1 MGFFQEVL
9 DRNDLVYNVLPP
21 QWVFGLPIGNGQIG
35 GTVWV
40 EDETKVVITLDH
52 VWAWDLRQHPRE
64 DPDKLRF
71 DNLVAFRGHLLRK
84 DRLSD
89 IVAGKLPI
97 EAGFLK
103 DILCS
108 VDWSLSLPT
117 KTHVGRVVIEFGE
130 KISGNARLHLRDAQ
144 AVFEIRTE
152 SEDSV
157 RLQIRADANL
167 PVIVVS
173 HNRRDVIKEVRI
185 ERVSSDDLV
194 PHLQSGEPIPE
205 WYRLPDYERGNR
217 GEVQWIRQN
226 IPRSPSLVLALL
238 PGNTQSC
245 VTVQATRDAAD
256 PVDNAIKALEQVAL
270 SPERCLQEHCTWWR
284 QFWGRSSIQL
294 PEAKIESL
302 WYMGLYLL
310 AASSREG
317 GASVSLHGLW
327 QPDSRMPPSL
337 GLYIWDFY
345 PQYWGIYGANH
356 LELGTAY
363 YDHWLSILPRLKEE
377 TEKFYGW
384 EGAYVPGQMAIDG
397 SWLLAPWP
405 HVLFWP
411 GTSAWVAQAFWWHYL
426 YSTDEDFLKEKAY
439 PFMRECMLF
448 YEGFL
453 KKEDDGVYHVH
464 PTQSPETG
472 GWGRDDTLTLSL
484 LRCLIKGLLEAV
496 DILGLDE
503 PHQEVW
509 SEILEN
515 LPEYHKDETGF
526 HLKEATAY
534 TQCHR
539 HLSHLAPI
547 YPGGD
552 INIDGSTDDRQLIE
566 KSLNTLVSKGYGIWV
581 GWSFAWASVMAA
593 RVGRKKM
600 AWWTLRQLADVYV
613 SCNTFNLN
621 LDWERNGIASDTDA
635 YCQDGNMAA
644 VAAVNEMLLQSW
656 GGRIR
661 IFPACPNHWREV
673 RFDRLRGE
681 GGVEVSAVRSQG
693 RTLGVRLASGLA
705 QQVRLLNPFAPSG
718 GYLGGQPITPNTDG
732 DLVVALAPG
741 QAVWLT
747 ASARIQPVVLE
758 KFVVDQHV
766 EEQNPYGLK
775 YVDEGWFTDSPDI
788 PSVHPHFL
796 NSFIK

>member
-1 MGFFQEVL
+1 
-9 DRNDLVYNVLPP
+9 
-21 QWVFGLPIGNGQIG
+21 
-35 GTVWV
+35 
-40 EDETKVVITLDH
+40 
-52 VWAWDLRQHPRE
+52 
-64 DPDKLRF
+64 
-71 DNLVAFRGHLLRK
+71 
-84 DRLSD
+84 
-89 IVAGKLPI
+89 
-97 EAGFLK
+97 

-117 KTHVGRVVIEFGE
+117 KTHVGRLVIEFDE
-130 KISGNARLHLRDAQ
+130 KISGTARLRLHDAQ
-144 AVFEIRTE
+144 AVLEFHTE

-157 RLQIRADANL
+157 RLEIRADANL
-167 PVIVVS
+167 PAIAIS
-173 HNRRDVIKEVRI
+173 HNRLEAVADIRI

-194 PHLQSGEPIPE
+194 PHHEPGEPIPE
-205 WYRLPDYERGNR
+205 WYRLPDYEQGNL
-217 GEVQWIRQN
+217 GEFRWIRQN
-226 IPRSPSLVLALL
+226 IPNSPSLAIALL
-238 PGNTQSC
+238 TEDTQTC
-245 VTVQATRDAAD
+245 VAVHAARDGSD
-256 PVDNAIKALEQVAL
+256 PVDSAIKVLEQVV
-270 SPERCLQEHCTWWR
+270 SSHEHCLREHRNWWR
-284 QFWGRSSIQL
+284 QFWERSSVQL

-327 QPDSRMPPSL
+327 QPDSQMPPSL

-377 TEKFYGW
+377 TERFFGW
-384 EGAYVPGQMAIDG
+384 KGVFVPGQMGIDG

-411 GTSAWVAQAFWWHYL
+411 GTSAWVAQSFWWHYL
-426 YSTDEDFLKEKAY
+426 YSADEDFLKEKAY
-439 PFMRECMLF
+439 PFLRECMLF

-453 KKEDDGVYHVH
+453 EKGDDGVYHVY

-496 DILGLDE
+496 DILGRDE
-503 PHQEVW
+503 PNREVW
-509 SEILEN
+509 SGILEN
-515 LPEYHKDETGF
+515 LPEYHRDETGF
-526 HLKEATAY
+526 HLKEDTPY

-566 KSLNTLVSKGYGIWV
+566 TSLDTLVSKGYGIWV
-581 GWSFAWASVMAA
+581 GWSFAWASVTAA

-600 AWWTLRQLADVYV
+600 ACWTLKQLADVYV

-661 IFPACPNHWREV
+661 VFPACPNHWREV
-673 RFDRLRGE
+673 RFDRLRAE
-681 GGVEVSAVRSQG
+681 GGVEVSAVRSEG
-693 RTLGVRLASGLA
+693 RTLGVRLRSASETS
-705 QQVRLLNPFAPSG
+705 VRLVNPFGESG
-718 GYLGGQPITPNTDG
+718 GNLGGLGIQPMANGELEVNLAAG
-732 DLVVALAPG
+732 D
-741 QAVWLT
+741 AVWLT
-747 ASARIQPVVLE
+747 ATPEIQPADLENLAVERPDVL
-758 KFVVDQHV
+758 H
-766 EEQNPYGLK
+766 NPYGLK
-775 YVDEGWFTDSPDI
+775 FVDEDWLIESPEI
-788 PSVHPHFL
+788 PKVHPHFRS
-796 NSFIK
+796 SFIE

>member
-35 GTVWV
+35 GMVWV

-71 DNLVAFRGHLLRK
+71 HNLVAFRGHLLRK

-89 IVAGKLPI
+89 IVAGKLSI
-97 EAGFLK
+97 EAGFLT

-117 KTHVGRVVIEFGE
+117 KTHVGRVVIEFDE
-130 KISGNARLHLRDAQ
+130 KISGSARLRLHDAQ
-144 AVFEIRTE
+144 TVLEIRTE

-157 RLQIRADANL
+157 RLEIRADANL
-167 PVIVVS
+167 PAIVIS
-173 HNRRDVIKEVRI
+173 HDRRDCIKNIRI

-194 PHLQSGEPIPE
+194 PHLQSGERIPE
-205 WYRLPDYERGNR
+205 WYRLPDFERGNQ
-217 GEVQWIRQN
+217 GEIKWIRQD
-226 IPRSPSLVLALL
+226 IPDSPSLVIALL
-238 PGNTQSC
+238 QGDKQSC
-245 VTVQATRDAAD
+245 VTVQAARDGSN
-256 PVDNAIKALEQVAL
+256 PVKDAIDALEQAA
-270 SPERCLQEHCTWWR
+270 SSHEHCLREHRAWWR
-284 QFWGRSSIQL
+284 QFWERSGIQL

-310 AASSREG
+310 ASSSREG

-356 LELGTAY
+356 MDLGAAY

-384 EGAYVPGQMAIDG
+384 NGAYVPGQMAIDG

-426 YSTDEDFLKEKAY
+426 YSADEDFLSEKAY

-453 KKEDDGVYHVH
+453 KKGDDGKYHVH

-472 GWGRDDTLTLSL
+472 GWGSDDTLTLSL
-484 LRCLIKGLLEAV
+484 LRCLIDALLEAV
-496 DILGLDE
+496 EILGMDE
-503 PHQEVW
+503 PHREVW

-515 LPEYHKDETGF
+515 LPGYHKDETGF
-526 HLKEATAY
+526 HLKEGTPY
-534 TQCHR
+534 KQCHR

-566 KSLNTLVSKGYGIWV
+566 ASLDTLVSKGYGIWV
-581 GWSFAWASVMAA
+581 GWSFAWASVIAA
-593 RVGRKKM
+593 RIGRKRM

-661 IFPACPNHWREV
+661 VFPACPNHWREV
-673 RFDRLRGE
+673 RFDRLRAE
-681 GGVEVSAVRSQG
+681 GGVEVSAVRSEG
-693 RTLGVRLASGLA
+693 RTLGVRLMSESA
-705 QQVRLLNPFAPSG
+705 QHVRLLNPFAPGG
-718 GYLGGQPITPNTDG
+718 GYLDGQPIIPNKDG
-732 DLVVALAPG
+732 NLVVALVPG
-741 QAVWLT
+741 EAEWLT
-747 ASARIQPVVLE
+747 ASAGIQTTDLE
-758 KFVVDQHV
+758 NFVVDQHI
-766 EEQNPYGLK
+766 EEQNSYGLK
-775 YVDEGWFTDSPDI
+775 FLDERWFADSSDVPN
-788 PSVHPHFL
+788 VHPHFF
-796 NSFIK
+796 NSFIR

>member
-1 MGFFQEVL
+1 MRFLQYVL
-9 DRNDLVYNVLPP
+9 DRNDLLYNVLPP
-21 QWVFGLPIGNGQIG
+21 RWVFGLPIGNGQIG
-35 GTVWV
+35 GMVWV
-40 EDETKVVITLDH
+40 EDESKVIITLDH

-71 DNLVAFRGHLLRK
+71 DNLVAYQGHLLRK
-84 DRLSD
+84 DRLPD
-89 IVAGKLPI
+89 IKAGKLPI

-117 KTHVGRVVIEFGE
+117 KTHVGRLVIEFDE
-130 KISGNARLHLRDAQ
+130 KISGSARLRLHDAQ
-144 AVFEIRTE
+144 AVLEIRTE

-157 RLQIRADANL
+157 RLEIRADANL
-167 PVIVVS
+167 PAIAIS
-173 HNRRDVIKEVRI
+173 HDRRDCIRDIRI

-194 PHLQSGEPIPE
+194 PHHVPGEPIPE
-205 WYRLPDYERGNR
+205 WYRLPDYEQGNL
-217 GEVQWIRQN
+217 GEIRWIRQN
-226 IPRSPSLVLALL
+226 IPESPSLAIALL
-238 PGNTQSC
+238 TEDTQTC
-245 VTVQATRDAAD
+245 VAVQAARDGSD
-256 PVDNAIKALEQVAL
+256 PVNSAIKVVEQVA
-270 SPERCLQEHCTWWR
+270 SSREHCLQEHRNWWR
-284 QFWGRSSIQL
+284 QFWERSCVQL

-310 AASSREG
+310 ASSSRAA

-327 QPDSRMPPSL
+327 QPDSQMPPSL

-384 EGAYVPGQMAIDG
+384 QGAYVPGQMGIDG

-426 YSTDEDFLKEKAY
+426 HSADRNFLEQKAY

-453 KKEDDGVYHVH
+453 NKGDDGEYHVY

-472 GWGRDDTLTLSL
+472 GWGRDDALTLSL
-484 LRCLIKGLLEAV
+484 LRCLINALLEAV
-496 DILGLDE
+496 DILGLDD
-503 PHQEVW
+503 PHREVW

-515 LPEYHKDETGF
+515 LPEYHRDETGF
-526 HLKEATAY
+526 YLKEDTPY
-534 TQCHR
+534 SRCHR

-552 INIDGSTDDRQLIE
+552 INIDGSADDRQLIE
-566 KSLNTLVSKGYGIWV
+566 TSLDTLVSKGYGIWV
-581 GWSFAWASVMAA
+581 GWSFAWASVTAA

-600 AWWTLRQLADVYV
+600 AWWTLKQLADVYV

-656 GGRIR
+656 SGRIR
-661 IFPACPNHWREV
+661 VFPACPNHWREV
-673 RFDRLRGE
+673 RFDRLRAE
-681 GGVEVSAVRSQG
+681 GGVEVSAVRSEG
-693 RTLGVRLASGLA
+693 RTLGVRLRSASETS
-705 QQVRLLNPFAPSG
+705 VRLVNPFGESG
-718 GYLGGQPITPNTDG
+718 GYLGGLGIQPMANGELEVNLAAG
-732 DLVVALAPG
+732 D
-741 QAVWLT
+741 AVWLT
-747 ASARIQPVVLE
+747 ATPEIQPADLENFAVERPDVL
-758 KFVVDQHV
+758 H
-766 EEQNPYGLK
+766 NPYGLK
-775 YVDEGWFTDSPDI
+775 FVDEDWLIESPDI
-788 PSVHPHFL
+788 PKVHPHFRS
-796 NSFIK
+796 SFVG

>member
-1 MGFFQEVL
+1 MKFPQEVL
-9 DRNDLVYNVLPP
+9 DRNDLIYNVLPP
-21 QWVFGLPIGNGQIG
+21 RWVFGLPIGNGQIG
-35 GTVWV
+35 GMVWV
-40 EDETKVVITLDH
+40 EDETKVIITLDH

-64 DPDKLRF
+64 DPDKLRY

-89 IVAGKLPI
+89 IVAGKIPI
-97 EAGFLK
+97 EAGFLT

-117 KTHVGRVVIEFGE
+117 KTHVGRVVMEFGE
-130 KISGNARLHLRDAQ
+130 KISGSARLHLRDAQ
-144 AVFEIRTE
+144 AVLEVLTE
-152 SEDSV
+152 SKDSV
-157 RLQIRADANL
+157 HLEIRADANL
-167 PVIVVS
+167 PAIVVS
-173 HNRRDVIKEVRI
+173 HNHRDIIKDIRI

-194 PHLQSGEPIPE
+194 PHLQPGEPIPE
-205 WYRLPDYERGNR
+205 WYRLPDYERGNQ

-226 IPRSPSLVLALL
+226 IPGSPSLALALL
-238 PGNTQSC
+238 PGDSQSC
-245 VTVQATRDAAD
+245 VTVQAARDAAN
-256 PVDNAIKALEQVAL
+256 PVSDAIKVLEQVVSA
-270 SPERCLQEHCTWWR
+270 PEHCLEEHRTWWR
-284 QFWGRSSIQL
+284 RFWERSSLQL

-310 AASSREG
+310 ASSSRES

-327 QPDSRMPPSL
+327 QPDSQMPASL

-363 YDHWLSILPRLKEE
+363 YDHLLSILPRLKEE

-384 EGAYVPGQMAIDG
+384 KGVYVPGQMAIDG

-426 YSTDEDFLKEKAY
+426 YSADEDFLKEKAY

-453 KKEDDGVYHVH
+453 KKEDDGKYHVH

-515 LPEYHKDETGF
+515 LPEYHKDETGL
-526 HLKEATAY
+526 HLKEGTPY

-552 INIDGSTDDRQLIE
+552 INIDGSTDDRRLIE
-566 KSLNTLVSKGYGIWV
+566 TSLNTLVSKGYGIWV
-581 GWSFAWASVMAA
+581 GWSFAWASVTAA

-621 LDWERNGIASDTDA
+621 LDWERNGIASDADA

-661 IFPACPNHWREV
+661 VFPACPNHWREV

-681 GGVEVSAVRSQG
+681 GGVEVSAVRSEG
-693 RTLGVRLASGLA
+693 ITLGVRLASKSE
-705 QQVRLLNPFAPSG
+705 QQVRLLNSFGPAG
-718 GYLGGQPITPNTDG
+718 GYLDGQLITPNKDG

-741 QAVWLT
+741 EAVWLT
-747 ASARIQPVVLE
+747 ASVRMQPADLD
-758 KFVVDQHV
+758 KFVVNQPLDS
-766 EEQNPYGLK
+766 QNPYGLK
-775 YVDEGWFTDSPDI
+775 FLDERWFTDSPDI
-788 PSVHPHFL
+788 PNVHPHFL

>member
-1 MGFFQEVL
+1 MKFPQEVL
-9 DRNDLVYNVLPP
+9 DRNDLIYNVLPP
-21 QWVFGLPIGNGQIG
+21 RWVFGLPIGNGQIG
-35 GTVWV
+35 GMVWV

-64 DPDKLRF
+64 DPDKLRY

-84 DRLSD
+84 DRLPD
-89 IVAGKLPI
+89 IVAGKIPI
-97 EAGFLK
+97 EAGFLT

-117 KTHVGRVVIEFGE
+117 KMHVGRVVIEFGK
-130 KISGNARLHLRDAQ
+130 KISGAAHLHLRDAQ
-144 AVFEIRTE
+144 AALEISTGTG
-152 SEDSV
+152 DSIQ
-157 RLQIRADANL
+157 LGIRADANL
-167 PVIVVS
+167 PAIVVS
-173 HNRRDVIKEVRI
+173 HNRRDIIKDIRI
-185 ERVSSDDLV
+185 ERISSDDLV
-194 PHLQSGEPIPE
+194 PHLQPGEPIPE

-238 PGNTQSC
+238 PGDSQSC
-245 VTVQATRDAAD
+245 VTVQATRDASN
-256 PVDNAIKALEQVAL
+256 PVNDAIKVLEQVVSA
-270 SPERCLQEHCTWWR
+270 PEHCLEEHRTWWR
-284 QFWGRSSIQL
+284 RFWERSSLQL
-294 PEAKIESL
+294 SEAKIESL

-310 AASSREG
+310 ASSSREG

-327 QPDSRMPPSL
+327 QPDSQMPASL

-363 YDHWLSILPRLKEE
+363 YDHLLSILPRLKEE

-384 EGAYVPGQMAIDG
+384 KGVYVPGQMAIDG

-426 YSTDEDFLKEKAY
+426 YSADEDFLKEKAY

-453 KKEDDGVYHVH
+453 KKEDDGKYHVH

-515 LPEYHKDETGF
+515 LPEYHKDETGL
-526 HLKEATAY
+526 HLKEGTPY

-552 INIDGSTDDRQLIE
+552 INIDGSTDDRRLIE
-566 KSLNTLVSKGYGIWV
+566 TSLNTLVSKGYGIWV
-581 GWSFAWASVMAA
+581 GWSFAWASVTAA

-621 LDWERNGIASDTDA
+621 LDWERNGIASDADA

-661 IFPACPNHWREV
+661 VFPACPNHWREV

-681 GGVEVSAVRSQG
+681 GGVEVSAVRSEG
-693 RTLGVRLASGLA
+693 ITLGVRLASKSE
-705 QQVRLLNPFAPSG
+705 QHVRLLNSFGPAG
-718 GYLGGQPITPNTDG
+718 GYLDGQLITPNKDG

-741 QAVWLT
+741 EAVWLT
-747 ASARIQPVVLE
+747 ASVGMQPADLD
-758 KFVVDQHV
+758 KFVVNQPLDS
-766 EEQNPYGLK
+766 QNPYGLK
-775 YVDEGWFTDSPDI
+775 FLDERWFTDSPDI
-788 PSVHPHFL
+788 PNVHPHFL